1 MVDNNSRP
9 VDKNRQNP
17 ICDALDRELDAALAK
32 LAAVEPRAGLEQRVL
47 ANLRAEQYH
56 TSTLSWSRWPAIA
69 ALLTILV
76 LILSLTWRSGKPGRI
91 AAQHTVAPMQ
101 NNDHPGTQAAN
112 NAPSRPIRSRDARSA
127 RWLKPHAVIHPA
139 TTIASAPKL
148 DQFPSP
154 QPLSEQEKILAHY
167 VTNYPQHAAMIA
179 QARSDELRRDSVEE
193 SDDAARE
200 NSKQRDK

>member
-1 MVDNNSRP
+1 MADNNSRP

-17 ICDALDRELDAALAK
+17 ISDALDRELDTALAK

>member
-1 MVDNNSRP
+1 MADKNPRP

-17 ICDALDRELDAALAK
+17 ISDALDRELDAALAK